1 MADDIHDA
9 MPLDVKLAALITGGA
24 EDFWLPQPDS
34 DGQFVVVHDLGRA
47 IAAFERAFGDE
58 ATVNQLAMCLT
69 VAKLHK
75 KRREIKARI
84 LKARDAINVEADA
97 IAEAGNHVVADK
109 CRAQPTPDYPERAAD
124 DAWLRRYCGY
134 GV

>member
-1 MADDIHDA
+1 MADDVHES

-34 DGQFVVVHDLGRA
+34 DGQLVVVHDLGRA

-58 ATVNQLAMCLT
+58 ATVNQMAMCLT

-75 KRREIKARI
+75 KRREIKARVAA
-84 LKARDAINVEADA
+84 AREGLDVD
-97 IAEAGNHVVADK
+97 
-109 CRAQPTPDYPERAAD
+109 QPTPDYPERATD
-124 DAWLRRYCGY
+124 DAWMRRYCGY